1 MVVKGAEWTVK
12 CELNIN
18 ALKIKSDTDLRCYH
32 RYFVGRLI
40 GSVKQLKNV
49 ILINHQLVVD

>member
-49 ILINHQLVVD
+49 F